1 VTLNVKRIAPF
12 LVAISLSG
20 CGSNLGKFDFEK
32 LELVSLTASQ
42 KINLEWRRCYPDDS
56 KLLKLTISSTA
67 DLTKKADFGTGV
79 YVKFDFCSPFW
90 PEDYMS
96 IGPFFD
102 DLAPN
107 PSGGVLRKPVRS
119 SIRNKFIY
127 TAYIDPVEK
136 GRDEEPGLEAK
147 SAYDLFKQPRQICA
161 RITNPNFMSGPSNS
175 DDIIITRDAV
185 LAATIAAE
193 SKRAPEA
200 P

>member
-1 VTLNVKRIAPF
+1 MTLNVKRIALF

-32 LELVSLTASQ
+32 LELVSLPASQ
-42 KINLEWRRCYPDDS
+42 KINLEWRRGYPDDS
-56 KLLKLTISSTA
+56 KLLKLTISSTT
-67 DLTKKADFGTGV
+67 DLTTKANFGTGV
-79 YVKFDFCSPFW
+79 YVEFDFCSPFW
-90 PEDYMS
+90 PEEYMS

-102 DLAPN
+102 DLAPD
-107 PSGGVLRKPVRS
+107 PGGVLRKPVRS
-119 SIRNKFIY
+119 PSSNKFIY
-127 TAYIDPVEK
+127 TAYFDPVEK

-161 RITNPNFMSGPSNS
+161 RITNPNFLSGPSTS
-175 DDIIITRDAV
+175 DDIIIPRYAV
-185 LAATIAAE
+185 LAATTSAE